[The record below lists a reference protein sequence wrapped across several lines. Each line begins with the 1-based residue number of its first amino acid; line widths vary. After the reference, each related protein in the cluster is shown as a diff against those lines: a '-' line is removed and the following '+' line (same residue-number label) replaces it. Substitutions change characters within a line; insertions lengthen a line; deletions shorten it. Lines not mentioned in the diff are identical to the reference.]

1 MSYLLLIVEPVG
13 QRQARSE
20 KEARHLYQQMLDFEE
35 DLKKRGLFLASSSL
49 RPVAEGVRVRVREGK
64 RAVIDGPFSEAKEMV
79 GGPKPRRWWAVFS
92 CSIAIPE
99 NRRLPLPANVP
110 PPNGPRSKCGKPA
123 RAISLEKNLGPR
135 VDFAPARSSFG
146 VEPAPPIL

>member
-79 GGPKPRRWWAVFS
+79 GGFFLLDCDSREQA
-92 CSIAIPE
+92 IAIAGE
-99 NRRLPLPANVP
+99 CPAAEWATVEVRET
-110 PPNGPRSKCGKPA
+110 GPCYLA
-123 RAISLEKNLGPR
+123 
-135 VDFAPARSSFG
+135 
-146 VEPAPPIL
+146 